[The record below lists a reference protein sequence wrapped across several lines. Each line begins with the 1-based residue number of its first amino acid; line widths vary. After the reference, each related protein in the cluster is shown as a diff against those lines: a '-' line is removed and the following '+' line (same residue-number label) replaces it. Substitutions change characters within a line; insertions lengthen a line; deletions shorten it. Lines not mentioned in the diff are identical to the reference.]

1 MSLLT
6 KLIENLKKISTK
18 GAIGLVLAS
27 AITLAGCDFGA
38 NVDNNNNQGIGDSQG
53 EIELP
58 NENEKPNE
66 NEHTFSQL
74 TLDML
79 NNEYYQ
85 NLIEE
90 RKNHSSSNDN
100 KFAPIPYGFLESEGY
115 DIKPLLEGYADNEQ
129 PTECN
134 TFIYTSNANQ
144 NELYINMRLY
154 FNMTTPHYSYYTIKY
169 TLSDEDMADFT
180 YLNESNFYESALFI
194 QNLSYKKEPEVT
206 SYERIGLAAVT
217 GTTRSLSNANFYDNS
232 SPFLFYKGFDYDN
245 QCLNFIVRPA
255 SINETV
261 SKQKIY
267 EITTYPPEGDEI
279 EFRYDDVYFKPF
291 NTTIESQEVLDEYLN
306 NYTTVTCYNP
316 VGTNFLVDE
325 LNNEKTK

>member
-1 MSLLT
+1 MNLITSLSDR
-6 KLIENLKKISTK
+6 LKKISARST
-18 GAIGLVLAS
+18 IMLILAS
-27 AITLAGCDFGA
+27 VITLAGCNAGTA
-38 NVDNNNNQGIGDSQG
+38 GNNNQGGGDTQD

-58 NENEKPNE
+58 NEKPNE
-66 NEHTFSQL
+66 SEDEHTFSQL

-79 NNEYYQ
+79 NDEYYQ

-90 RKNHSSSNDN
+90 EKSHSSSNGN
-100 KFAPIPYGFLESEGY
+100 KLAPIPYGFLEGEGY
-115 DIKPLLEGYADNEQ
+115 DINPLLEGYEDNEQ

-134 TFIYTSNANQ
+134 TFVYTSNTNQ
-144 NELYINMRLY
+144 NELYINIRLY

-180 YLNESNFYESALFI
+180 YLNENNFYESALFI
-194 QNLSYKKEPEVT
+194 QNLSYEKEPEVT

-245 QCLNFIVRPA
+245 QCLNFIVQPA
-255 SINETV
+255 NINETV

-267 EITTYPPEGDEI
+267 EITTYPPEGDKI

-291 NTTIESQEVLDEYLN
+291 NTTIESQEALDEYLN
-306 NYTTVTCYNP
+306 NYTSVTCYNLD
-316 VGTNFLVDE
+316 GKKFLVDE
-325 LNNEKTK
+325 LNI